1 MSTGGRAPSLR
12 QFKGNPPEIIV
23 TDKVDNEAEVAATK
37 LLLES
42 YSKDGVFHC
51 PRCGVVI
58 TDPKLAI
65 EHLADEINKSMA
77 SLPAILASEKP
88 GGK

>member
-1 MSTGGRAPSLR
+1 MTTGGRAPSLR
-12 QFKGNPPEIIV
+12 QFRGNPPEVTV
-23 TDKVDNEAEVAATK
+23 TDHVEDEADAAATK

-42 YSKDGVFHC
+42 YTQNGAFHC

-58 TDPKLAI
+58 TDPELAI
-65 EHLADEINKSMA
+65 KHLADEINESMA
-77 SLPAILASEKP
+77 SLATIMAREQP

>member
-12 QFKGNPPEIIV
+12 QFRGNPPEV
-23 TDKVDNEAEVAATK
+23 TITNKVEDEADVAATK

-42 YSKDGVFHC
+42 HSKDGVFHC

-58 TDPKLAI
+58 TDPEKAI
-65 EHLADEINKSMA
+65 EHLADEINKAMA
-77 SLPAILASEKP
+77 SLPAILASKKP
-88 GGK
+88 GGE